1 MKNFLVGEGV
11 MFANKLQ
18 DFFLTFAAKFENS

>member
-1 MKNFLVGEGV
+1 MKDFLVGEGV

-18 DFFLTFAAKFENS
+18 YFFLTFAAEFENS